1 MLIGVVGK
9 SGAGKS
15 TLIRKMHS
23 FDNSVI
29 HVDID
34 KVGHD
39 ILSDEKIVRKIVEIV
54 GDPTVV
60 ENGVIN
66 RKKVGNI
73 IFNDKKKYDEYYKY
87 TEDIEYA
94 IIDKIIE
101 ENKDKKVVLD
111 WILLDNTKYWGK
123 LDYKILVKTNYEVRK
138 SRVVIRDNINEKYF
152 DLRENMKDDYNTSE
166 MDYIIDGNTTNDEM
180 IKKILGELKWVK
192 MVCLKVYIIK
202 QTW

>member
-23 FDNSVI
+23 FDNSFI

-101 ENKDKKVVLD
+101 DNKDKKVVLD

-166 MDYIIDGNTTNDEM
+166 MDYIIDGNTTSDEM
-180 IKKILGELKWVK
+180 IKKILGELE
-192 MVCLKVYIIK
+192 
-202 QTW
+202 